1 TAFSGGLRY
10 KPTTSVSLAASCGSV
25 ENLKFS
31 RRQGCRSHLCQTSM
45 MLAVDTPSSRAS
57 SRDDQWVT
65 PSRFGGGSSVV
76 TTIFTSSTDLGRPD
90 LGRSSSALIPAATYR
105 DRQWRTVGTDVP
117 HRSATSVCG
126 SPSAASSTILP
137 RRARPA
143 SPALEED
150 ILASLSQS
158 TVRSTSGAATRIPR
172 LSQTERNFP
181 SATLHAAEECVLAPP
196 SIHPWGP
203 RFACAMALRFA

>member
-1 TAFSGGLRY
+1 M
-10 KPTTSVSLAASCGSV
+10 SLAASCGSV

-45 MLAVDTPSSRAS
+45 MLAVETPSSRAS

-76 TTIFTSSTDLGRPD
+76 TTIFTSLTVLGRPD
-90 LGRSSSALIPAATYR
+90 RGRSSRALIPAATYR

-117 HRSATSVCG
+117 HRWATSVCG
-126 SPSAASSTILP
+126 SPSAASSTIRA

-143 SPALEED
+143 SPAREEA
-150 ILASLSQS
+150 ILASFSRSPFRRISGAVTRMPQLSQKE
-158 TVRSTSGAATRIPR
+158 TFLTR
-172 LSQTERNFP
+172 
-181 SATLHAAEECVLAPP
+181 H
-196 SIHPWGP
+196 
-203 RFACAMALRFA
+203 